1 MARNFD
7 EEIAQLEGALKNNP
21 NDPAKQQALEAVRH
35 AKSVSDRRGSL
46 REEAL
51 KAEGDMYAG
60 TDNAGAMRRGEEARS
75 ALRGVSA
82 ASQSTGGFPSDFPIG
97 FIPQLTEMMR
107 KASGDM
113 KLNPDTPALVA
124 FYQENKDRFQLN
136 PSQEKFKDTKDYT
149 IQGGVK
155 RIMGNQ

>member
-7 EEIAQLEGALKNNP
+7 EEIAQLEAALKNSP
-21 NDPAKQQALEAVRH
+21 NDGAKQQALEAVRH
-35 AKSVSDRRGSL
+35 AKAVSDKRSSL
-46 REEAL
+46 RDEAM

-97 FIPQLTEMMR
+97 FIPQLREMMR
-107 KASGDM
+107 RQSGDM
-113 KLNPDTPALVA
+113 KLNPDTPAMVA
-124 FYQENKDRFQLN
+124 FYQENKDRIQLN
-136 PSQEKFKDTKDYT
+136 PSQEKFQDPKEYT
-149 IQGGVK
+149 IPGGVGRLGAQK
-155 RIMGNQ
+155 